1 MQSNRSDIGT
11 FLLLYMAW
19 ERSIIGIQKEKSAK
33 CSYIGF
39 RRISRRLHRV
49 RAKERK
55 MYLYAKKRAPA
66 VGHFNVGVAAF
77 YRIKVK
83 K

>member
-1 MQSNRSDIGT
+1 
-11 FLLLYMAW
+11 MAG
-19 ERSIIGIQKEKSAK
+19 ERSIIGIQKEKSAE
-33 CSYIGF
+33 CFYTGF
-39 RRISRRLHRV
+39 RRSLRRLHRV

-66 VGHFNVGVAAF
+66 VGHFNVGAAAF
-77 YRIKVK
+77 HMGTKVK

>member
-1 MQSNRSDIGT
+1 MQSNRSYIGT
-11 FLLLYMAW
+11 FLLLYMAG
-19 ERSIIGIQKEKSAK
+19 ERSIIGVQKEKSAK
-33 CSYIGF
+33 CSYIGL
-39 RRISRRLHRV
+39 RRSSRRLHRV

-66 VGHFNVGVAAF
+66 VGHFNVGAAAF